1 MNTAL
6 PDFLHTDAAAACASV
21 DPELWSSSAPDARRA
36 AVRICATCPLLEPC
50 RDWALTNDEL
60 YGTWGG
66 LTSLDRA
73 RLRGDGADP
82 DAAACGTE
90 RAIRAH
96 WLRHETCD
104 ECEAA
109 HAARRDARRRARL
122 AEEHAKGGSETG
134 YAIHRRL
141 GEPTCERCRAAVQ
154 RASED
159 KRRRRGPR
167 RASRGLSS
175 VGSGAG
181 AGRGVP
187 GAQTGTRAVA

>member
-6 PDFLHTDAAAACASV
+6 PDFLHTGAAAACASV

-66 LTSLDRA
+66 LTSADRA
-73 RLRGDGADP
+73 ALRGDSDP
-82 DAAACGTE
+82 DEPPCGTE
-90 RAIRAH
+90 RAFRAH
-96 WLRHETCD
+96 RIQREKCAKCET
-104 ECEAA
+104 A
-109 HAARRDARRRARL
+109 HAKRRDARRRKRL
-122 AEEHAKGGSETG
+122 AEEHAKGGTTTG
-134 YAIHRRL
+134 YEIHRRL
-141 GEPTCERCRAAVQ
+141 KESACERCLAAMQ

-167 RASRGLSS
+167 GASRGLSA
-175 VGSGAG
+175 VGPGAG
-181 AGRGVP
+181 SGRGVP